1 MVKVVIKK
9 NIKPKKKVMKQ
20 KQKQIQTVNINIGD
34 TITKK
39 KRGRP
44 TKKSKIEKQ
53 PTQQPITQLYNQ
65 PILKQ
70 PTSLSSAILATQD
83 KPKVIKEKA
92 KEESSIKKALEEQN
106 TQIGEPV
113 SKANDLERVRTERI
127 KKIDIPKIEVLKDQP
142 IRNALLGQLLSEQQ
156 DDTEELQ
163 YLLIKPK
170 PPKILEI
177 TPISTSYKLSS
188 INPLVNFTESSEQ
201 TPLTKPIQSPD
212 LISTLTETAQQPL
225 IQEEESV
232 AVEEEETNENALT
245 NQQQEPETTILEEA
259 TKAPPITQ
267 TLQAEEQVRPADQYT
282 TETLVEV
289 KDPSQAGAGAGSTP
303 NNVNPGLEEF
313 TTKIKALQYNRDLV
327 QVLQKYKIPIP
338 KEKNRDGYEKALIKG
353 FKDGLIT
360 T

>member
-1 MVKVVIKK
+1 M
-9 NIKPKKKVMKQ
+9 
-20 KQKQIQTVNINIGD
+20 
-34 TITKK
+34 
-39 KRGRP
+39 
-44 TKKSKIEKQ
+44 
-53 PTQQPITQLYNQ
+53 
-65 PILKQ
+65 
-70 PTSLSSAILATQD
+70 
-83 KPKVIKEKA
+83 
-92 KEESSIKKALEEQN
+92 
-106 TQIGEPV
+106 
-113 SKANDLERVRTERI
+113 
-127 KKIDIPKIEVLKDQP
+127 
-142 IRNALLGQLLSEQQ
+142 
-156 DDTEELQ
+156 
-163 YLLIKPK
+163 
-170 PPKILEI
+170 
-177 TPISTSYKLSS
+177 
-188 INPLVNFTESSEQ
+188 NPLVNFTESSEQ

-289 KDPSQAGAGAGSTP
+289 KDPSQAGAGAGAGSTS
-303 NNVNPGLEEF
+303 NNVDSGLEEF
-313 TTKIKALQYNRDLV
+313 TTKIKALQFNRDLI

-353 FKDGLIT
+353 FKEGKIT

>member
-20 KQKQIQTVNINIGD
+20 KQTQKQTVNINIGD

-53 PTQQPITQLYNQ
+53 PTQQPITQSYNQ
-65 PILKQ
+65 PILKQSTPQ

-83 KPKVIKEKA
+83 KPKVIKEEA

-106 TQIGEPV
+106 TQTGEPV

-127 KKIDIPKIEVLKDQP
+127 KKVDTPKIEVLKDQP

-177 TPISTSYKLSS
+177 TPII
-188 INPLVNFTESSEQ
+188 INYHL
-201 TPLTKPIQSPD
+201 
-212 LISTLTETAQQPL
+212 
-225 IQEEESV
+225 
-232 AVEEEETNENALT
+232 
-245 NQQQEPETTILEEA
+245 
-259 TKAPPITQ
+259 
-267 TLQAEEQVRPADQYT
+267 
-282 TETLVEV
+282 
-289 KDPSQAGAGAGSTP
+289 
-303 NNVNPGLEEF
+303 
-313 TTKIKALQYNRDLV
+313 
-327 QVLQKYKIPIP
+327 
-338 KEKNRDGYEKALIKG
+338 
-353 FKDGLIT
+353 
-360 T
+360 